1 MNRITTALL
10 AALEALIVVAIGVGI
25 ALVPLT
31 ILWGTHYELGIDW
44 FVFWRAAVDVWLL
57 GNGVDL
63 AVQLP
68 VDVSASLGLPGSE
81 LPFTLSIALLGFA
94 LLAVLLG
101 VRTGR
106 RAAGTEYSLTA
117 AGVAVLSYGLLAALL
132 TLSAGTTVVT
142 PAPVQGILLP
152 TLVFATG
159 VLIGLAGANRTAG
172 TVLPSWV
179 SRPVGDQLARIP
191 AELRSQLLAG
201 LRGGSAAVAA
211 IMVVSGLAVCVSVL
225 ANFATVIGLYETL
238 QAGVMG
244 GITLTIG
251 QLAFIP
257 NVVVWAASWF
267 VGPGIAL
274 GAGNSVSP
282 LGTTLGAVPGL
293 PLFGALPHG
302 TLEFGFLGLLVP
314 VLIGFVVAVL
324 VRQSV
329 DKRANAPH
337 GTARMLG
344 TGALMGVV
352 AGILL
357 GLLAWW
363 SAGAMGPGRLAEV
376 GPNPLLVGAL
386 TALEVGVAAALGM
399 LVGGRRARSTV
410 SGAEELSTKR

>member
-31 ILWGTHYELGIDW
+31 ILWGTHYGLGIDW

-68 VDVSASLGLPGSE
+68 VDVSASLGLAGSE
-81 LPFTLSIALLGFA
+81 LPFTVSIGLLGFA

-106 RAAGTEYSLTA
+106 RAAGTDYSLTA

-132 TLSAGTTVVT
+132 TLSTGTDIVT
-142 PAPVQGILLP
+142 PAPVQGVLLP
-152 TLVFATG
+152 TLVFAGG
-159 VLIGLAGANRTAG
+159 VLIGLTGSPGASPT
-172 TVLPSWV
+172 LPGWV
-179 SRPVGDQLARIP
+179 SRPLGDQLRRIP
-191 AELRSQLLAG
+191 AEVRNQLLAA
-201 LRGGSAAVAA
+201 LRGGTAAVAG
-211 IMVVSGLAVCVSVL
+211 IMVISGLAVFVSVL

-238 QAGVMG
+238 QADVMG
-244 GITLTIG
+244 GIALTIA

-257 NVVVWAASWF
+257 NLVIWAAAWF

-274 GAGNSVSP
+274 GAGSSVSP

-293 PLFGALPHG
+293 PVFGALPHG

-314 VLIGFVVAVL
+314 VLVGFVMAVL
-324 VRQSV
+324 VRQSL

-337 GTARMLG
+337 GSSRMLI

-357 GLLAWW
+357 GLLSWW

-386 TALEVGVAAALGM
+386 TTLEVGVAAALGM
-399 LVGGRRARSTV
+399 LVGGRRARSTDPRT
-410 SGAEELSTKR
+410 EEVSTKR